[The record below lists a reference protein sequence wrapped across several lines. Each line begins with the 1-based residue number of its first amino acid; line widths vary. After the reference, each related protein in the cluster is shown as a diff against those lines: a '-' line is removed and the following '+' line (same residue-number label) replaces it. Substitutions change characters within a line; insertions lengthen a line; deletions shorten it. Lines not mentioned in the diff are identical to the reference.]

1 MLGYLD
7 DLVIVPLGI
16 LLVVALIP
24 GALMAEFRAAGR
36 DACGET
42 TQHHRG
48 GGHCPDLD
56 CGHDS
61 GRLVVLA
68 LVDIL
73 IVQSMRHAAIF
84 IRVLPP
90 RCSVGAQPAAAD
102 ESRISTKAR
111 TSASSSA
118 IRRAAA
124 MTSMR
129 GSSPASWRGTCRGSR
144 RFTVRHKPGAASLNL
159 VSELYNV
166 LPRDGTVFGLFS
178 RSVAM
183 DRLLG
188 RAGAN
193 FNPVEF
199 NWIGSANNEV
209 SICAVWHGVGVRSI
223 DAFMARPLTFA
234 ANAPGAES
242 DVFPRILNNLLGTKF
257 KVVTGY
263 PGVNDLSLAMERGE
277 TDGRCG
283 WTWSAA
289 KAARADWIR
298 DNKIYIAVQFATE
311 KHPELPHVP
320 LVTDLARNDR
330 ERNALDLI
338 LSQQAMG
345 RPFAAPPGVPAARV
359 AALRGAFARTVADPE
374 FLAEADKQQLE
385 IKLVE
390 GEVLQDMVERMFKA
404 PPEVVAAARAAIGQ
418 R

>member
-1 MLGYLD
+1 MG
-7 DLVIVPLGI
+7 
-16 LLVVALIP
+16 
-24 GALMAEFRAAGR
+24 
-36 DACGET
+36 
-42 TQHHRG
+42 
-48 GGHCPDLD
+48 
-56 CGHDS
+56 
-61 GRLVVLA
+61 LA

-73 IVQSMRHAAIF
+73 IVQSTRRAFIVVGVAAASLIA
-84 IRVLPP
+84 
-90 RCSVGAQPAAAD
+90 AQPAAAD
-102 ESRISTKAR
+102 AVADFYKGKNISLFVGYPPGGAYDAYAR
-111 TSASSSA
+111 LVA
-118 IRRAAA
+118 
-124 MTSMR
+124 
-129 GSSPASWRGTCRGSR
+129 
-144 RFTVRHKPGAASLNL
+144 RFMVKHVPGKPQITVRHKPGAASLNL

-209 SICAVWHGVGVRSI
+209 SICAVWHAVGVRTI
-223 DAFMARPLTFA
+223 EDFMARPLTFA

-289 KAARADWIR
+289 KAARGDWIR
-298 DNKIYIAVQFATE
+298 GDKIYVAVQFATE
-311 KHPELPHVP
+311 KHAELQHVP
-320 LVTDLARNDR
+320 IVTDLARNDR
-330 ERNALDLI
+330 ERSALELI

-345 RPFAAPPGVPAARV
+345 RPFAAPPGIPPARI
-359 AALRGAFARTVADPE
+359 AALRGAFAHAVADPE
-374 FLAEADKQQLE
+374 FLTEADKQQLE

-390 GEVLQDMVERMFKA
+390 GEALQRMVERMFRT
-404 PPEVVAAARAAIGQ
+404 PPEIIAAARAAIAQ